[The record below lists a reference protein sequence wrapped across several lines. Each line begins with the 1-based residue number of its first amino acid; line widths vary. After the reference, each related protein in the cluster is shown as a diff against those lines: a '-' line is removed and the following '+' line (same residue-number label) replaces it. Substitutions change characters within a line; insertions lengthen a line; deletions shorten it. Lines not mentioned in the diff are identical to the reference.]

1 MVNSQN
7 NGRFIEICHFPICQS
22 PRILLRISK
31 LNVTNNKQIL
41 WNSIGSDKIQS
52 YESFLRLI
60 ETEMYIRIEETKIN
74 NKTTD

>member
-1 MVNSQN
+1 ME
-7 NGRFIEICHFPICQS
+7 FHW
-22 PRILLRISK
+22 L
-31 LNVTNNKQIL
+31 
-41 WNSIGSDKIQS
+41 DKIQS